1 MARAY
6 LSIGAN
12 LGSRYETC
20 KQAIALLDQVEG
32 LTVTQVSCAWETEP
46 VGLTDQPQFIN
57 LAVGIDSA
65 LSVHD
70 LHLACQEIEKK
81 LGRKHIQRWGP
92 RVIDL
97 DILLQ
102 EDLVLNEDGLII
114 PHQRMHERRFV
125 LAPLAE
131 LAPDLI
137 HPQIKKTVGQLLR
150 ELGPDGPQVKK
161 ISNPEI

>member
-1 MARAY
+1 MAVVY

-20 KQAIALLDQVEG
+20 KQAIAMLDKVAG
-32 LTVTQVSCAWETEP
+32 LSVRQVSSAWETEP

-65 LSVHD
+65 LTPRD
-70 LHLACQEIEKK
+70 LHLACQTIENK
-81 LGRKHIQRWGP
+81 LGRKRVQRWGP
-92 RVIDL
+92 RLIDL

-102 EDLVLNEDGLII
+102 EDLVLDEDGLVI
-114 PHQRMHERRFV
+114 PHKRLHERRFV

-137 HPQIKKTVGQLLR
+137 HPKTKKTVAQMLS
-150 ELGPDGPQVKK
+150 ELGPDGPRVKK
-161 ISNPEI
+161 IANPEI

>member
-1 MARAY
+1 MAVVY

-20 KQAIALLDQVEG
+20 KKAIAMLDKVAG
-32 LTVTQVSCAWETEP
+32 LSVIQVSSVWETEP

-57 LAVGIDSA
+57 LAVEIDSSLA
-65 LSVHD
+65 PRD
-70 LHLACQEIEKK
+70 LHLACQTIESK
-81 LGRKHIQRWGP
+81 LGRKRVQRWGP
-92 RVIDL
+92 RLIDL

-102 EDLVLNEDGLII
+102 EDLVLDEDGLVI
-114 PHQRMHERRFV
+114 PHKRMHERRFV

-137 HPQIKKTVGQLLR
+137 HPKIKKTIAQLLS
-150 ELGPDGPQVKK
+150 ELGPDGPRVKK
-161 ISNPEI
+161 IDNPEK